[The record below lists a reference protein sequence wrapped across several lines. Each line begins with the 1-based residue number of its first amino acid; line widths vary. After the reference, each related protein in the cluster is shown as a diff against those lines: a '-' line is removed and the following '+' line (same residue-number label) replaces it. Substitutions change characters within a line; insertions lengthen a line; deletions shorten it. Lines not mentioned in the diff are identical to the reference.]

1 MASPPYDVVLCG
13 YGPVAVVLANLL
25 GRDGYRVAVFERAES
40 VYHMPRAAHFDHE
53 VMRVFQGLGLAEE
66 VVPATIGLPGMHL
79 VNADGATLM
88 AFDQPSGPTA
98 DSWHN
103 DYLFYQ
109 PDLERTLR
117 RGVERYPNVEV
128 FLQHEVDTITVLA
141 DGARVHVRDLIS
153 GTPDVVR
160 ADWVIGCDGARSTVR
175 RGLGIEF
182 DDLGFDESWLVVDV
196 RLTADVELPVLAL
209 QFCDPRRPA
218 TYVPMPPPYRRWE
231 FMLLADDDPDEIDQP
246 DRVWELLA
254 PWLDRSQGSIVRS
267 VVYTFHAALAQ
278 QWRRGRVMLAGDA
291 AHQMPPFLGQGMC
304 SGIRDAANLA
314 WKLDLVLRGT
324 ASEALLDTY
333 QPERSPQV
341 RTLIDRSVELGRV
354 ICTTDPA
361 EAAARDRVLLEHPDL
376 APSAEG
382 VAWRPPLTTGVVARG
397 SDGSVVPPAGSL
409 FVQPTVTVVVAPAAT
424 AEVTIPA
431 GPRPGPGEAALLDDV
446 LGPGFALIAR
456 GAEPDADV
464 FTDPAAATAWRGL
477 HGRTVLLVDGP
488 APAPV
493 EVADGA
499 GLVID
504 RDGFVGAWFDRHGCE
519 VVLVRPDRYVFGG
532 AATVAEASSLV
543 LDLAG
548 HLLGG

>member
-1 MASPPYDVVLCG
+1 MTSPSYDVVLCG
-13 YGPVAVVLANLL
+13 YGPVAEVLANLL
-25 GRDGYRVAVFERAES
+25 GREGYRVAVFERAES

-53 VMRVFQGLGLAEE
+53 VMRIFQGLGLAEH
-66 VVPATIGLPGMHL
+66 VVASTIGLPGMHL
-79 VNADGATLM
+79 LTADGATLM

-117 RGVERYPNVEV
+117 RGVDRYPNVEV

-153 GTPDVVR
+153 GSPDVVR

-182 DDLGFDESWLVVDV
+182 EDLGLDESWLVIDV
-196 RLTADVELPVLAL
+196 RLTTDVELPDLAL
-209 QFCDPRRPA
+209 QYCDPRRPA

-231 FMLLADDDPDEIDQP
+231 FMLLPDDDPDEIDQP

-254 PWLDRSQGSIVRS
+254 PWIDSSQASIVRS

-278 QWRRGRVMLAGDA
+278 EWRRGRVALAGDA

-314 WKLDLVLRGT
+314 WKLDLILRGM
-324 ASEALLDTY
+324 APAALLDTY

-341 RTLIDRSVELGRV
+341 RTLIDRSVELGRL
-354 ICTTDPA
+354 ICTTDPVVAA
-361 EAAARDRVLLEHPDL
+361 ERDKALLEHPEL
-376 APSAEG
+376 APGAEG
-382 VAWRPPLTTGVVARG
+382 VALRPPLTAGAVARG
-397 SDGSVVPPAGSL
+397 TDGSVAPPAGSL
-409 FVQPTVTVVVAPAAT
+409 FVQPTVTVVVPPTDAPGGVSAA
-424 AEVTIPA
+424 
-431 GPRPGPGEAALLDDV
+431 GSRPGPGDHVLLDDV
-446 LGPGFALIAR
+446 LGPGFALVVR
-456 GAEPDADV
+456 GA
-464 FTDPAAATAWRGL
+464 DPEAHVLGNAVASTAWRGVA
-477 HGRTVLLVDGP
+477 GRVVLLVD
-488 APAPV
+488 AAAA
-493 EVADGA
+493 ADIAVVDGV
-499 GLVID
+499 GLVVD
-504 RDGFVGAWFDRHGCE
+504 RDGFIGAWLDRYASD
-519 VVLVRPDRYVFGG
+519 VVLVRPDRYVFGVG
-532 AATVAEASSLV
+532 PTVDDASSLV